1 MFPLKKIL
9 CTTDFSEPAATG
21 VKAANELA
29 LNQSAELVLVSV
41 VTPVYPIG
49 APGVPPNFSTAEYY
63 EEMVEYTTQHLEK
76 LEQELISPEVTSRRH
91 VARGNAA
98 DEIVRRAEE
107 ENADL
112 IVIATHG
119 WSGWRRL
126 LFGSVAEKV
135 LRSATCPVLAIPEP
149 RE

>member
-21 VKAANELA
+21 VQAANELA
-29 LNQSAELVLVSV
+29 LNQSAELVLLSV

-49 APGVPPNFSTAEYY
+49 APGVPSSFYTADYY
-63 EEMVEYTTQHLEK
+63 EEMVEYTTRQLEK
-76 LEQELISPEVTSRRH
+76 VEQELISPEVNSRRV
-91 VARGNAA
+91 VARGNAP
-98 DEIVRRAEE
+98 DEIVRQAKE

-119 WSGWRRL
+119 WSGWMRF

-135 LRSATCPVLAIPEP
+135 LRTATCPVLTIPKPEA
-149 RE
+149 

>member
-9 CTTDFSEPAATG
+9 CTTDFSEPATTG
-21 VKAANELA
+21 VEAANELA
-29 LNQSAELVLVSV
+29 LNQSAELVLITVI
-41 VTPVYPIG
+41 TPVYPIG

-63 EEMVEYTTQHLEK
+63 EEMAEYTTQHLEK
-76 LEQELISPEVTSRRH
+76 VEQELISPEVNSRRH
-91 VARGNAA
+91 VARGSAA
-98 DEIVRRAEE
+98 DEIVRQAEE
-107 ENADL
+107 DNADL

-135 LRSATCPVLAIPEP
+135 LRSATCPVLAVPEP
-149 RE
+149 KE